1 MLRGGL
7 GSVAARDVEG
17 LDMSNDFMPLDG
29 WDHVELY
36 VGNAKQAAYFYEHA
50 FGFSRVAYAGPET
63 GVRDRAS
70 YVLGQGEMRL
80 VLTSALRE
88 DQEVTRHVSAPGG
101 GRKD

>member
-17 LDMSNDFMPLDG
+17 LDMSSDFMPLDG

-36 VGNAKQAAYFYEHA
+36 VGNAKQSAYFYEHA
-50 FGFSRVAYAGPET
+50 FGFSRVAYAGPDT

-70 YVLGQGEMRL
+70 YVLEQGEIRL
-80 VLTSALRE
+80 VLSSALRADHE
-88 DQEVTRHVSAPGG
+88 IARHAWAHGAGG
-101 GRKD
+101 K